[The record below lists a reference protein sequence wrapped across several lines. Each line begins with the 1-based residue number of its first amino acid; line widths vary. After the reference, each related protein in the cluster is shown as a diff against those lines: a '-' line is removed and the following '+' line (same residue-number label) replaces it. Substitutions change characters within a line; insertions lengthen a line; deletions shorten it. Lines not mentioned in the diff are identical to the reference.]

1 MYNSVAR
8 LHTRMS
14 LLFLFNSCS
23 IRAATG
29 STALLY
35 TKCRVS
41 RAITCACET
50 EVEGE
55 SRQLVVRSNQ
65 QSFLV
70 VECRARDNTSPFLV
84 LFPLQ
89 LGSLVSRTRGQNSSD
104 VSSRLVSFG
113 LVYFRSMSSLLLYFF
128 FQVVQTS
135 VLS

>member
-8 LHTRMS
+8 LHTRTS

-29 STALLY
+29 SIALLY
-35 TKCRVS
+35 TKCRIS

-55 SRQLVVRSNQ
+55 PRQLVVRSNQ
-65 QSFLV
+65 QSLLV
-70 VECRARDNTSPFLV
+70 VECRARDNTSLFLV

-104 VSSRLVSFG
+104 VPSRLVSFG
-113 LVYFRSMSSLLLYFF
+113 LVYFRPMSSFLLYFF
-128 FQVVQTS
+128 FQVVQMN